1 MNSIR
6 KKLLDSKYFDIALIA
21 IPVLFLLCFSGLPLV
36 YNIIISF
43 QEVSPLSLGDISR
56 PFVGLDN
63 FLVVFEDPDFYLILN
78 NTVVF
83 VLVSVFFQFIIAFS
97 IAMIFFKGFPGSDAI
112 RGLFLVPWIMPQ
124 LVIGAVWGWMFAGDS
139 GIINYILMSVN
150 IIDQPI
156 FWLSDFDN
164 SLTSVIIANIWLGIP
179 FNMIMLSVALNDI
192 SKETL
197 EAAHVDGASPLQQ
210 FVYIIVP
217 LIKVPIVSVISL
229 GIIFTLQQF
238 DLFMALTQGGPSNSS
253 NVLQLWSWTAS
264 FNEFEFGK
272 GAAISV
278 IILLIMLVSCVS
290 YVLCSRN
297 EIE

>member
-1 MNSIR
+1 
-6 KKLLDSKYFDIALIA
+6 
-21 IPVLFLLCFSGLPLV
+21 
-36 YNIIISF
+36 
-43 QEVSPLSLGDISR
+43 
-56 PFVGLDN
+56 
-63 FLVVFEDPDFYLILN
+63 
-78 NTVVF
+78 
-83 VLVSVFFQFIIAFS
+83 
-97 IAMIFFKGFPGSDAI
+97 
-112 RGLFLVPWIMPQ
+112 
-124 LVIGAVWGWMFAGDS
+124 
-139 GIINYILMSVN
+139 MSVN

-210 FVYIIVP
+210 FIYIIVP

-229 GIIFTLQQF
+229 GVIFTLQQF

-253 NVLQLWSWTAS
+253 NVLQLWSWTSS

>member
-1 MNSIR
+1 MNIIR
-6 KKLLDSKYFDIALIA
+6 KKLLDSKYFDVALIA
-21 IPVLFLLCFSGLPLV
+21 IPVVFLLCFSGLPLL

-63 FLVVFEDPDFYLILN
+63 FFIVFEDPDFLLILK
-78 NTVVF
+78 NTLVF
-83 VLVSVFFQFIIAFS
+83 VLASVFFQFVIAFT

-139 GIINYILMSVN
+139 GIINYLLMTVG

-197 EAAHVDGASPLQQ
+197 EAAHVDGANPFQQ
-210 FVYIIVP
+210 FFYIIVP
-217 LIKVPIVSVISL
+217 LIKVPIISVISL

-278 IILLIMLVSCVS
+278 IILLIMLISCVA